1 MPIFIGTKKLDIWMD
16 VEEGVV
22 VSVATS
28 TEPCTLIIINS
39 VPVAQLLLLLV
50 LSICPSATLVLK
62 FPAQG
67 NLKLQ
72 MFYRNAGLNS
82 PFKFIPAVASPALL
96 SLCCSVFLCIE

>member
-1 MPIFIGTKKLDIWMD
+1 MD

-50 LSICPSATLVLK
+50 LSICPSATLVFHSGL
-62 FPAQG
+62 AQPLCFADVLG
-67 NLKLQ
+67 S
-72 MFYRNAGLNS
+72 AGLTPCS
-82 PFKFIPAVASPALL
+82 IAQSGLL
-96 SLCCSVFLCIE
+96 LFCFPVLIVVLFSMCESVFM